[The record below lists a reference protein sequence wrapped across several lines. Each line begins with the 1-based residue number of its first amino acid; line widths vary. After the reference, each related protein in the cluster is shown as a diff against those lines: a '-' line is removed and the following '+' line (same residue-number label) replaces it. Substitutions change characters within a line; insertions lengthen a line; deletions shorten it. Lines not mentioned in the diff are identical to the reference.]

1 VKAAERAHAG
11 TPCTVMGSAEPVS
24 DGEPVMSVSKKS
36 AELRL
41 PGTDVPK
48 TDRGTK
54 PHHHS
59 GEEAR
64 GSLGHLIGEE
74 RIRQARA

>member
-1 VKAAERAHAG
+1 
-11 TPCTVMGSAEPVS
+11 
-24 DGEPVMSVSKKS
+24 MSVSEKS

-48 TDRGTK
+48 TGRGTK

-64 GSLGHLIGEE
+64 GSLGHPIGEE
-74 RIRQARA
+74 RIRQAKA